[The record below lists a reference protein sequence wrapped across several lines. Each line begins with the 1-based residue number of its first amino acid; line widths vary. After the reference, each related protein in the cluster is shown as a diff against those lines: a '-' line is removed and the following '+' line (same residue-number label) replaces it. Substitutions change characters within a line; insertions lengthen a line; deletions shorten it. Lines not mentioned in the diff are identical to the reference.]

1 VIGAERLTSGHIVL
15 QRFDRILHKRVE
27 GGLACEKELVGTAVY
42 LVCFGLV
49 VGAAEKSVV
58 PVNLATRR
66 LVVEEYHLRNAAA
79 LVVTVKSSDS
89 ANSLAGQKVPAVDC
103 LSNQATEDRWTR
115 TNKIEDVVVRRS
127 SVDCVLRLGV
137 TGRS

>member
-1 VIGAERLTSGHIVL
+1 MIGAERITLGHIVL
-15 QRFDRILHKRVE
+15 QRLDRMIRKRVE
-27 GGLACEKELVGTAVY
+27 GGLVCEKELVGTAVHLMY
-42 LVCFGLV
+42 LGLV

-66 LVVEEYHLRNAAA
+66 LVVVGFHLRNADA
-79 LVVTVKSSDS
+79 LVVAVMSSDS
-89 ANSLAGQKVPAVDC
+89 AKSLAGQKVPAVDC
-103 LSNQATEDRWTR
+103 LLDQATEDRWTR
-115 TNKIEDVVVRRS
+115 TNNIDDVVVRRS